1 MPKTNLIFA
10 LALLLAAVSCRE
22 YDVLPDVEI
31 AQDVWDADSVLEMLQ
46 QPEKEVV
53 VATGATSTA
62 KCNWQCYLNRYPDLQ
77 RAFGKHNTKA
87 AAAHW
92 KAHGKKE
99 GRKCTC
105 RARSGWKYCAGENKQ
120 CSFRG
125 KAVVKFGAK
134 GKWSRRTKV
143 NGTRCA
149 NNVFGDPIP
158 GTVKKCYYKRIHMKK
173 LAGRPCIYGSSNMW
187 CSVAKSCVK
196 ASGVIHYA
204 QQGRHCVPFCLTN
217 RFKNAKWKHC

>member
-1 MPKTNLIFA
+1 MGEGRKCTCPARSGHKKKKPKKKA
-10 LALLLAAVSCRE
+10 
-22 YDVLPDVEI
+22 
-31 AQDVWDADSVLEMLQ
+31 
-46 QPEKEVV
+46 
-53 VATGATSTA
+53 
-62 KCNWQCYLNRYPDLQ
+62 CNWQCYLNRYPDLQ

-99 GRKCTC
+99 GRKCMCPKKKKPSGKCNGKMKAIPAFLLTSTPSKMLLQQPDEEVEV
-105 RARSGWKYCAGENKQ
+105 ATGGWK
-120 CSFRG
+120 
-125 KAVVKFGAK
+125 
-134 GKWSRRTKV
+134 
-143 NGTRCA
+143 
-149 NNVFGDPIP
+149 
-158 GTVKKCYYKRIHMKK
+158 KK

-196 ASGVIHYA
+196 ASGVIRYA

>member
-1 MPKTNLIFA
+1 MGEGRKYTCPARSGHKKKKPKKKA
-10 LALLLAAVSCRE
+10 
-22 YDVLPDVEI
+22 
-31 AQDVWDADSVLEMLQ
+31 
-46 QPEKEVV
+46 
-53 VATGATSTA
+53 
-62 KCNWQCYLNRYPDLQ
+62 CNWQCYLNRYPDLQ

-105 RARSGWKYCAGENKQ
+105 PARSGWKYCAGENKQ

-158 GTVKKCYYKRIHMKK
+158 GTVKKCYYKLIHHKK
-173 LAGRPCIYGSSNMW
+173 KKPKKKACNWQCYLNRYPDLQRAFGKHNTKAAAAHWKAHGKKEGRKCTCP
-187 CSVAKSCVK
+187 KKKKPSCK
-196 ASGVIHYA
+196 CNGKMNAIPAFLLTSTPSKMLL
-204 QQGRHCVPFCLTN
+204 QQP
-217 RFKNAKWKHC
+217 